1 MFEVNNKNVRMTSL
15 TSFLCFYRH
24 LWTYFASFPSVAIVS
39 FEHVNV
45 NWVGT
50 SFLPRVALF
59 GANHLLDSIIT
70 INAQNFQHN
79 NSLTIKT
86 KKDKKVVGIA
96 SD

>member
-1 MFEVNNKNVRMTSL
+1 MFLSSPLNIFRI
-15 TSFLCFYRH
+15 
-24 LWTYFASFPSVAIVS
+24 FPSVAIVS

-50 SFLPRVALF
+50 SFLPRISLF